1 MLRGNHECR
10 QLTSFFNFKQECEVK
25 YDEEVYERIM
35 ESFDALPLSC
45 LINDKF
51 VALHGG
57 ISPEIGSVFL
67 NLNFFQVYLKKII
80 IEI

>member
-51 VALHGG
+51 LALHGG
-57 ISPEIGSVFL
+57 ISPEVDSVCFI
-67 NLNFFQVYLKKII
+67 FFII
-80 IEI
+80 FHLFY